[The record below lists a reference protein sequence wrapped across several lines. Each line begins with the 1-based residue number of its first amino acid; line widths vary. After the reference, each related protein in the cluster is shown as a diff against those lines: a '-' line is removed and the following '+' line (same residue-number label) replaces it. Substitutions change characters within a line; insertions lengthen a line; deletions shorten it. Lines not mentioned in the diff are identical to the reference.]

1 MAMSPVFEVGVIAFA
16 DTESADRVLD
26 GLRQMGATHLV
37 NDVSLL
43 EHHKDGRFSVHAY
56 SQETSRGSKIGA
68 GAVIGTLAGAL
79 LLGPFGMVVGLV
91 GGGAVGASMGGRNP
105 HDLGLSDQ
113 FVQELRD
120 ALPPGSSAV
129 LIAGEPDRVD
139 EMMGHVHKTGAVVAK
154 ELREPLTDEQSKAI
168 REAIAKH
175 QADS

>member
-16 DTESADRVLD
+16 DTESADRVVD

-56 SQETSRGSKIGA
+56 SQETSRGAKMGA

-105 HDLGLSDQ
+105 HDLGLSDS

-139 EMMGHVHKTGAVVAK
+139 ELMGHVRSSGAVVAK
-154 ELREPLTDEQSKAI
+154 ELREPLTDEQSQAI

-175 QADS
+175 QAEA